1 MGIYSKFNSI
11 QFEIISEITKS
22 TILLGAKSD
31 LTGTVASW
39 GDTQTDAEILISLKS
54 WNKWKENELKE
65 RLNSD
70 STNN

>member
-1 MGIYSKFNSI
+1 MKIYSKFNELE
-11 QFEIISEITKS
+11 FEIISEIINS

-31 LTGTVASW
+31 LTGTIASW
-39 GDTQTDAEILISLKS
+39 GDTQTDEEILISLKC
-54 WNKWKENELKE
+54 WNKWKEKELKE